1 MIIKPYVK
9 PNYETML
16 ITSKANH
23 KDYEIFIAK
32 PLDEPAKDG
41 YGVIYVLDGN
51 GLFETAAEI
60 TRLLTRKPKGYP
72 PAIVVGIGYPGGEAF
87 DTVRRTYDLTMPAEL
102 ANLPKRPNGEPWPEF
117 GGADELL
124 AFFEKELMPA
134 IAQRFVI
141 NKQKQA
147 LFGHS
152 FGGLF
157 VLHALF
163 TQPTLFSHYIASS
176 ASIWWNDYA
185 LLKEYE
191 NFKADLHSNTLSQ
204 LPKTLM
210 IAGGEELDYMVK
222 ASLDLCNSMM
232 ALHLPSFEVSWA
244 LLEQEEHVSVI
255 SGAIS
260 RAVKFLLTTSSD
272 LS

>member
-16 ITSKANH
+16 ITNKTNDLS
-23 KDYEIFIAK
+23 YEIFIAK
-32 PLDEPAKDG
+32 PSDEPAKDG

-87 DTVRRTYDLTMPAEL
+87 DTVRRIYDLTMPAEL
-102 ANLPKRPNGEPWPEF
+102 ANLPQRPNGEPWPEF

-124 AFFEKELMPA
+124 SFFENDLMPA
-134 IAQRFVI
+134 IDQKYVI
-141 NKQKQA
+141 DKQKQA

-152 FGGLF
+152 LGGLF
-157 VLHALF
+157 VLHALYS
-163 TQPTLFSHYIASS
+163 QSPLFSHYIASS
-176 ASIWWNDYA
+176 SSIWWNHHA
-185 LLKEYE
+185 IVNEFE
-191 NFKADLHSNTLSQ
+191 VFKAKLSKSDLSHVLR
-204 LPKTLM
+204 TLM
-210 IAGGEELDYMVK
+210 IVGGDELEYMVK
-222 ASLDLCNSMM
+222 DSLDLCTSMM
-232 ALHLPSFEVSWA
+232 SLHIPSLEVSWA
-244 LLEQEEHVSVI
+244 LLEQEDHVSVI

-260 RAVKFLLTTSSD
+260 RAVKFMLTTSSG
-272 LS
+272 

>member
-1 MIIKPYVK
+1 MMIKPYVK
-9 PNYETML
+9 RNYETML
-16 ITSKANH
+16 MTSTSNH
-23 KDYEIFIAK
+23 LDYEIFIAK
-32 PLDEPAKDG
+32 PFDEPAEGG

-60 TRLLTRKPKGYP
+60 TRLLTRKPKGYQ

-87 DTVRRTYDLTMPAEL
+87 DTVRRTYDLTMPAEP
-102 ANLPKRPNGEPWPEF
+102 ANLPQRPNGEPWPKF

-134 IAQRFVI
+134 MAQRFAI

-163 TQPTLFSHYIASS
+163 TQPALFSHYIASS
-176 ASIWWNDYA
+176 ASIWWNDCA
-185 LLKEYE
+185 VLDEYE
-191 NFKADLHSNTLSQ
+191 AFQAVMKSNRLNQ
-204 LPKTLM
+204 LPKALM
-210 IAGGEELDYMVK
+210 IAGGDELDHMVK
-222 ASLDLCNSMM
+222 DSLDLCADMM
-232 ALHLPSFEVSWA
+232 SLRVPGFEASWA

-255 SGAIS
+255 PGAIS
-260 RAVKFLLTTSSD
+260 RAVKFLLATTSEMS
-272 LS
+272 

>member
-1 MIIKPYVK
+1 MIIKLYVK

-16 ITSKANH
+16 LTNKGNH
-23 KDYEIFIAK
+23 LDYEIFIAK
-32 PLDEPAKDG
+32 PFDEPAKDG

-51 GLFETAAEI
+51 GLFETTAEI
-60 TRLLTRKPKGYP
+60 MRLLTRKPKGYP

-87 DTVRRTYDLTMPAEL
+87 DTVRRTYDLTMSADP
-102 ANLPKRPNGEPWPEF
+102 ANLPQRPNGEPWPEF

-124 AFFEKELMPA
+124 AFFENELMPA
-134 IAQRFVI
+134 IEERYMI
-141 NKQKQA
+141 DKRKQA
-147 LFGHS
+147 LYGHS

-157 VLHALF
+157 VLHALY
-163 TQPTLFSHYIASS
+163 TPSALFSHFIASS

-191 NFKADLHSNTLSQ
+191 KFKADLTNNARSH
-204 LPKTLM
+204 LPKALM
-210 IAGGEELDYMVK
+210 IAGGDELDYMVRD
-222 ASLDLCNSMM
+222 SLDLCTGMM
-232 ALHLPSFEVSWA
+232 SLQIPGFEVSWA

-260 RAVKFLLTTSSD
+260 RAVKFLLAGSSG
-272 LS
+272 

>member
-9 PNYETML
+9 HNYETML
-16 ITSKANH
+16 ITSKANNL
-23 KDYEIFIAK
+23 DYEIFIAK

-51 GLFETAAEI
+51 GLYETAAEI
-60 TRLLTRKPKGYP
+60 TRLLTRKPKGYQ

-87 DTVRRTYDLTMPAEL
+87 DTLRRTYDLTMSAEL
-102 ANLPKRPNGEPWPEF
+102 ANLPQRPNGEPWPEF

-124 AFFEKELMPA
+124 AFFENELMPA

-163 TQPTLFSHYIASS
+163 TQSALFSHYIASS

-185 LLKEYE
+185 LLSEYE
-191 NFKADLHSNTLSQ
+191 KFKADLKSNALSH

-210 IAGGEELDYMVK
+210 IVGGDELDYMVK
-222 ASLDLCNSMM
+222 DSLELCTNMMSLDI
-232 ALHLPSFEVSWA
+232 PSFEVSWA

-255 SGAIS
+255 PGAIS
-260 RAVKFLLTTSSD
+260 RAVKFLLTTSSG
-272 LS
+272 

>member
-9 PNYETML
+9 PNYETIQ
-16 ITSKANH
+16 ITNKANNLTY
-23 KDYEIFIAK
+23 DIFIAK
-32 PLDEPAKDG
+32 PFDEPAKDG

-60 TRLLTRKPKGYP
+60 TRLLTRKPKGYQ

-87 DTVRRTYDLTMPAEL
+87 DSERRTYDLTMPAEL
-102 ANLPKRPNGEPWPEF
+102 AHLPQRPNGEPWPKF

-124 AFFEKELMPA
+124 AFFQHDLMPLLA
-134 IAQRFVI
+134 EQYAI

-147 LFGHS
+147 LYGHS

-163 TQPTLFSHYIASS
+163 TQSALFSHYIASS

-185 LLKEYE
+185 LLKEYAS
-191 NFKADLHSNTLSQ
+191 FKADLKSNALNH
-204 LPKTLM
+204 LPKALM
-210 IAGGEELDYMVK
+210 IVGGDELEHMVK
-222 ASLDLCNSMM
+222 DSLELCTSMM
-232 ALHLPSFEVSWA
+232 ELHLPGFEVSWA
-244 LLEQEEHVSVI
+244 LLEREEHVSVI
-255 SGAIS
+255 PGAIS
-260 RAVKFLLTTSSD
+260 RAVKFLLSASS
-272 LS
+272 S

>member
-1 MIIKPYVK
+1 MMIKPYVK
-9 PNYETML
+9 HNYETLLM
-16 ITSKANH
+16 TSKS
-23 KDYEIFIAK
+23 KQLDYEIFIAK
-32 PLDEPAKDG
+32 PFDEPAEGG

-60 TRLLTRKPKGYP
+60 TRLLTRKPKGYH
-72 PAIVVGIGYPGGEAF
+72 PAIVVGIGYPAGEAF

-102 ANLPKRPNGEPWPEF
+102 ANLPQRPNGEPWPEF

-124 AFFEKELMPA
+124 AFFEQELVPA
-134 IAQRFVI
+134 LAERYTI
-141 NKQKQA
+141 NRQKQA
-147 LFGHS
+147 LYGHS

-185 LLKEYE
+185 LLREYDQ
-191 NFKADLHSNTLSQ
+191 FKADLKNMEPCH

-210 IAGGEELDYMVK
+210 IVGENELKHMVK
-222 ASLDLCNSMM
+222 DSVDLCTSMMSLDIPN
-232 ALHLPSFEVSWA
+232 FEVSWA
-244 LLEQEEHVSVI
+244 LLEQEDHVSVI

-260 RAVKFLLTTSSD
+260 RAVKFLLTSESV
-272 LS
+272 

>member
-16 ITSKANH
+16 ITNSANQQ
-23 KDYEIFIAK
+23 DYEIFIAK
-32 PLDEPAKDG
+32 PEDEPAEGG

-102 ANLPKRPNGEPWPEF
+102 ANLPKRPNGEPWPAF

-124 AFFEKELMPA
+124 AFFEQDLMPS
-134 IAQRFVI
+134 ITQRFVI

-147 LFGHS
+147 LYGHS

-163 TQPTLFSHYIASS
+163 TRSALFSHYIASS

-185 LLKEYE
+185 LLHEYGK
-191 NFKADLHSNTLSQ
+191 FKADLLSNTLRH
-204 LPKTLM
+204 LPRTLM
-210 IAGGEELDYMVK
+210 IAGGDELDYMVK
-222 ASLDLCNSMM
+222 DSLDLCTSMM
-232 ALHLPSFEVSWA
+232 SLHTSGFEVSWT

-260 RAVKFLLTTSSD
+260 RAVRFMLTTSSG
-272 LS
+272 

>member
-16 ITSKANH
+16 MTSASNH
-23 KDYEIFIAK
+23 LDYEIFIAK
-32 PLDEPAKDG
+32 PFDEPAEGG

-60 TRLLTRKPKGYP
+60 TRLLTRKPKGYQ
-72 PAIVVGIGYPGGEAF
+72 PAIVVGIGYPGVEAF
-87 DTVRRTYDLTMPAEL
+87 DTVRRTYDLTMPAQL
-102 ANLPKRPNGEPWPEF
+102 ANLPQRPNGEPWPEF

-134 IAQRFVI
+134 MAHRFVI
-141 NKQKQA
+141 NKRKQA

-163 TQPTLFSHYIASS
+163 AQPALFSHYVASS

-185 LLKEYE
+185 LLDEYE
-191 NFKADLHSNTLSQ
+191 AFKAELSSNALSL

-210 IAGGEELDYMVK
+210 IAGGNELDHMVK
-222 ASLDLCNSMM
+222 DSLNLCADMM
-232 ALHLPSFEVSWA
+232 SLSIPGFEASWA

-255 SGAIS
+255 PGAIS
-260 RAVKFLLTTSSD
+260 RAVKFLLASTSN
-272 LS
+272 